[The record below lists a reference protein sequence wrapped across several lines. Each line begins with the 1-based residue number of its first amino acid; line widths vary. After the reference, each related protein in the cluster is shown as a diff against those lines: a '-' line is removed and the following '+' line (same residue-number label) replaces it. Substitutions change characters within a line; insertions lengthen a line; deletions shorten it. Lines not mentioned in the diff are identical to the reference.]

1 MKKVISLVLLLV
13 LAASFGCAQAQAL
26 DGAVVGSTVTFG
38 NYEQGNGQ
46 VPIEWIVLDRQE
58 ERALLLSKCALD
70 AKPFHEVEDRT
81 VTWAECT
88 LRAWLNGD
96 FYNSAFSDEERARI
110 VQVTNA
116 TANAPDTQDCVF
128 LLSLDELNAYF
139 PDEAS
144 RTADATEYAVA
155 QGGRVS
161 RETGKTYWWL
171 RTKATPED
179 AALMVRY
186 DGAVNEFGDSM
197 EADIYTVRPAIWVS
211 VSA

>member
-110 VQVTNA
+110 VQVTNT

-144 RTADATEYAVA
+144 RIADATEYAVA

-179 AALMVRY
+179 AA
-186 DGAVNEFGDSM
+186 
-197 EADIYTVRPAIWVS
+197 
-211 VSA
+211 

>member
-1 MKKVISLVLLLV
+1 MKKVISLFCCSFWRIPWLC
-13 LAASFGCAQAQAL
+13 AGASPGRRGRWKHGHVWQLRAGGRQA
-26 DGAVVGSTVTFG
+26 
-38 NYEQGNGQ
+38 
-46 VPIEWIVLDRQE
+46 PIEWIVLDWQE
-58 ERALLLSKCALD
+58 DRALLLSKYALD
-70 AKPFHEVEDRT
+70 AKPFHEVEDRA

-139 PDEAS
+139 PDEES
-144 RTADATEYAVA
+144 RIADATEYAVA

-197 EADIYTVRPAIWVS
+197 EADIYTVRPAVWVS

>member
-13 LAASFGCAQAQAL
+13 LAASLGCAQAEGLNNAT
-26 DGAVVGSTVTFG
+26 VGSTVTFG
-38 NYEQGNGQ
+38 NYEQGDGQ
-46 VPIEWIVLDRQE
+46 APIEWVVLDRQE
-58 ERALLLSKCALD
+58 DRALLLSKYALD
-70 AKPFHEVEDRT
+70 AKPFHEVEDRN

-139 PDEAS
+139 RLRSPALPMQRNMPS
-144 RTADATEYAVA
+144 R
-155 QGGRVS
+155 R
-161 RETGKTYWWL
+161 
-171 RTKATPED
+171 
-179 AALMVRY
+179 AA
-186 DGAVNEFGDSM
+186 G
-197 EADIYTVRPAIWVS
+197 
-211 VSA
+211 

>member
-1 MKKVISLVLLLV
+1 MNYNRKPIKPFQEADSYEEGHFSGSAARFGGVLWLC
-13 LAASFGCAQAQAL
+13 AGASPGRRGRWKHGHVC
-26 DGAVVGSTVTFG
+26 

-110 VQVTNA
+110 VQVTNT
-116 TANAPDTQDCVF
+116 TAKARTR
-128 LLSLDELNAYF
+128 
-139 PDEAS
+139 
-144 RTADATEYAVA
+144 RTAF
-155 QGGRVS
+155 S
-161 RETGKTYWWL
+161 C
-171 RTKATPED
+171 
-179 AALMVRY
+179 
-186 DGAVNEFGDSM
+186 
-197 EADIYTVRPAIWVS
+197 
-211 VSA
+211 